1 MDKKGGIQL
10 IDTFV
15 YSGKEFLDKR
25 KECQSLQELMATDET
40 SIPNGFCKYVR
51 DNDTWYK
58 YHSGNKIHEDTGRW
72 RAVYTGREM
81 LNDEFIYGIV
91 DSKGNLL
98 FGIRYDGSVYQPKG
112 IPEEIR
118 ERFEELSCIQE
129 TENCPYIFGIVD
141 CLGNLL
147 FGIDRYGKIF
157 IQNGITLDGKQSGI
171 DFMNDQNFLFAIL
184 DAAGNMLFGI
194 KHNGEVVFD
203 KGIPNEVK
211 KRLKE
216 LDGIQMMSNEDFI
229 YAITDNQNRL
239 LFGIRWDGTFFAPK
253 GIMEIISWDEYLHK
267 PRNDNV
273 LYVIQ
278 GTDGSLQGAF
288 INGNP
293 LTSGEEYAFFRQ
305 DNILMYHGKM
315 SILPKFWIDHDN
327 MELMVDYP
335 SNYSG
340 PVFIN
345 EDGMLFA
352 V

>member
-40 SIPNGFCKYVR
+40 SIPDGFCKYVR

-58 YHSGNKIHEDTGRW
+58 YHSDNKIHEDTGRW
-72 RAVYTGREM
+72 RAIYTGREM

-112 IPEEIR
+112 IPEEVQK
-118 ERFEELSCIQE
+118 RFDELSGIQFM
-129 TENCPYIFGIVD
+129 ENDRYLFAIVD
-141 CLGNLL
+141 CLGNFL
-147 FGIDRYGKIF
+147 FGIDSKGKVVMQQGLI
-157 IQNGITLDGKQSGI
+157 LDGDRSGI
-171 DFMNDQNFLFAIL
+171 ELMDDRNYLFAIM
-184 DAAGNMLFGI
+184 DANDNVLFGI
-194 KHNGEVVFD
+194 TNTGEVVYN
-203 KGIPNEVK
+203 KGMSKEVRTRLNE
-211 KRLKE
+211 LKGYQ
-216 LDGIQMMSNEDFI
+216 LMSDENFI
-229 YAITDNQNRL
+229 YAITDINDKL
-239 LFGIRWDGTFFAPK
+239 LIGIKKDGTVIVPK
-253 GIMEIISWDEYLHK
+253 GIVEILTWEEYKKANIDEHI
-267 PRNDNV
+267 

-278 GTDGSLQGAF
+278 GNDGSLQGAF
-288 INGNP
+288 LNRKP
-293 LTSGEEYAFFRQ
+293 LSAGEEYAFFREA
-305 DNILMYHGKM
+305 NTLVYHGRM
-315 SILPKFWIDHDN
+315 NVLPKFWIDYDN